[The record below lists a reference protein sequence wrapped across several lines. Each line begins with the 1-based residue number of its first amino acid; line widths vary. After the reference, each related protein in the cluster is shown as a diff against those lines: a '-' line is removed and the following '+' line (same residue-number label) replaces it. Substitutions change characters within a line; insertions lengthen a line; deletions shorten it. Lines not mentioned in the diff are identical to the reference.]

1 MALHQ
6 TIQNILLTGAG
17 GTAAPVPSQPRPPAA
32 LLPLIAAIAPS
43 HRAFNARAV
52 EYGNRYRSAFWAIYL
67 LSALAVLCA
76 VLPLALGWDDIGSGM
91 GHYSVVWVVA
101 ELLVIVLVGLIY
113 WRGHQ
118 QDWQGQ
124 WLAARTRAELAWY
137 LPLIAP
143 LVDFSTAAPSPSPN
157 WYAGLLD
164 PAQHLETGED
174 IDALCAAHEARAREL
189 LRDAWLSPQF
199 VVTYAQ
205 WAVDLLEGQRQYHLR
220 IAKRQHALQHRVHAI
235 NTWLFGLTALGA
247 ASHLLVHS
255 KILTLVTTFFPA
267 LGASL
272 HGALAQSEAYRL
284 EATSRRLAIELGQ
297 AMAPI
302 QLALV
307 APDPL
312 ASIDALRQAVQSA
325 VGLILDE
332 HKDWHMLVQPHH
344 LPLG

>member
-1 MALHQ
+1 MALHH
-6 TIQNILLTGAG
+6 TIQNILLTGM
-17 GTAAPVPSQPRPPAA
+17 TRAPAPAPTQPRPPAV
-32 LLPLIAAIAPS
+32 LLPLIEAIAPG
-43 HRAFNARAV
+43 HQAFNARAI

-67 LSALAVLCA
+67 LSAVAVLCA
-76 VLPLALGWDDIGSGM
+76 VLPLALGWDDHGSDM
-91 GHYSVVWVVA
+91 GHFSVVWVIA

-143 LVDFSTAAPSPSPN
+143 LVDFSTAAASPN
-157 WYAGLLD
+157 WYARLLD
-164 PAQHLETGED
+164 PGQQIESGDD
-174 IDALCAAHEARAREL
+174 IDVLCATHEARAAEL
-189 LRDAWLSPQF
+189 LRDAWLNPQF
-199 VVTYAQ
+199 VVGYAR
-205 WAVDLLEGQRQYHLR
+205 WATDLLEGQRQYHVR
-220 IAKRQHALQHRVHAI
+220 IAERQHALQHRVHAI

-247 ASHLLVHS
+247 ACHLLVHS
-255 KILTLVTTFFPA
+255 KLLTLVTTFFPA

-284 EATSRRLAIELGQ
+284 EATSQRLAIELGQ
-297 AMAPI
+297 AMARI
-302 QLALV
+302 QQALP
-307 APDPL
+307 ATDPL
-312 ASIDALRQAVQSA
+312 ADSDALRHAVQSA

>member
-6 TIQNILLTGAG
+6 TIQNILLTGVPRSP
-17 GTAAPVPSQPRPPAA
+17 APAQSPPRPPAI
-32 LLPLIAAIAPS
+32 LLPLIEAIAAN
-43 HRAFNARAV
+43 HRAFNARAI
-52 EYGNRYRSAFWAIYL
+52 EYGNRYRSAFWSIYL
-67 LSALAVLCA
+67 LSAIAVLCA
-76 VLPLALGWDDIGSGM
+76 VLPLALGWDDLGSDM
-91 GHYSVVWVVA
+91 GHFSVVWVVA

-143 LVDFSTAAPSPSPN
+143 LVDFSTAAAPSSN
-157 WYAGLLD
+157 WYVRLLD
-164 PAQHLETGED
+164 PERHLETGED
-174 IDALCAAHEARAREL
+174 IDALCATHEARAGEL

-199 VVTYAQ
+199 VVGYAQ
-205 WAVDLLEGQRQYHLR
+205 WAADLLEGQRLYHLR
-220 IAKRQHALQHRVHAI
+220 IAERQHALQHRVHTI

-255 KILTLVTTFFPA
+255 KVLTLVTTFFPA

-284 EATSRRLAIELGQ
+284 EATSRRLAAELGQ

-302 QLALV
+302 RQALLAS
-307 APDPL
+307 DPL
-312 ASIDALRQAVQSA
+312 ADIGALRQAVQSA